1 MFEYMQITK
10 LTNETDSRDTHI
22 CHADNHELYC
32 DRVLMQSPIK
42 PIRGDAMSNST
53 KARKPD
59 STVDAW
65 AILFLIIL
73 VVGTAVFWVSHQ

>member
-1 MFEYMQITK
+1 MFEYMHITK
-10 LTNETDSRDTHI
+10 MTNEKVYRDTHI
-22 CHADNHELYC
+22 CHAGNPGLYC
-32 DRVLMQSPIK
+32 ARVLVQSPIK
-42 PIRGDAMSNST
+42 PTRGDAMSNPT